1 MSSTFLYLLSSND
14 RQSEYSKIYILFYF
28 IELILIE
35 ILFAISEAILYRKVT
50 KAMKNSLN
58 FYYKKY
64 KANLKILTIVNII
77 FFLLVAL
84 FNSLIAVL
92 QYNDQDAISSIVG
105 WSNNENSKTW
115 LRILYISITLVVDI
129 FMFMYRSFS
138 LFWLQLKSVHLPE
151 YVKYQL

>member
-1 MSSTFLYLLSSND
+1 MYLLSSND

-28 IELILIE
+28 TELILIE

-64 KANLKILTIVNII
+64 KVNLKILTIVNII

-105 WSNNENSKTW
+105 WSNNENFKTW

-151 YVKYQL
+151 YIKYQL

>member
-84 FNSLIAVL
+84 FNSLIAAL

-138 LFWLQLKSVHLPE
+138 LFWLQLKKCTFTWIH
-151 YVKYQL
+151 